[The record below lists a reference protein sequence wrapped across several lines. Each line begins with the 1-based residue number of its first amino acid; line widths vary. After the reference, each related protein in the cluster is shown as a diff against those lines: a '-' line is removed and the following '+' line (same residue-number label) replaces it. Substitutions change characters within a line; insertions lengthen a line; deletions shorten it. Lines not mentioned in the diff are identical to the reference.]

1 MGLRQK
7 FVLIV
12 TLGIGAFGALFS
24 LALWEQH
31 QAVLD
36 AYVARNRSV
45 VSMAVSL
52 VQQIEQRHQAGEFD
66 LEHGQALAK
75 QAIRHLRYDDGAYLF
90 VASID
95 GTVLV
100 HPLRPEIEGSG
111 IAGLPDTGPNLAP
124 LLATAVKSGEGVARY
139 DFTRVQGGKSLDKIS
154 YVRLYAPWGWML
166 GSGTYVEDAEHAY
179 AQSAW
184 RFAVAATPVG
194 LLLIGAI
201 FWLARSVTGP
211 LRDLARAVHAIED
224 HHFARDVPHTG
235 RGDELGQLARA
246 VRSLHHVAEMED
258 EVRRTREL
266 IATVF
271 DASHEA
277 VLITDRDG
285 VIVQVSAALC
295 RISGYAADALIGQKA
310 AVLGSG
316 HHDENFFADLWHA
329 LLHGDGWEGEVW
341 NRRANGEI
349 FVVHQRISSIRD
361 AEGRI
366 LNFVAVMQDVVERG
380 RRQKGPHYLP
390 RHDPLTNLAD
400 RALLSEHLKRALP
413 KALRN
418 GRPLAVLVIDLDGF
432 VTLNAAIGMV
442 AGDEVLR
449 FVALRLMKEVRSVD
463 TVARLGGDDYAVLM
477 EEFSGPDEV
486 QAVAGRIV
494 EAMRAPVVVDGR
506 RVTITVSVGI
516 ALAPQDG
523 RGESQL
529 LKAARSAL
537 AQVKAEGGDGFAG
550 LASLDGLARQ
560 YPDDVQ
566 GGQSLRAGT
575 LCRSG

>member
-12 TLGIGAFGALFS
+12 ALGIGAFGGLFS

-45 VSMAVSL
+45 VSMAISL
-52 VQQIEQRHQAGEFD
+52 VQQIEQRRQAGEFD
-66 LEHGQALAK
+66 LEHAQTVAK
-75 QAIRHLRYDDGAYLF
+75 EAIRHLRYDGGEYLF
-90 VASID
+90 VSNID

-111 IAGLPDTGPNLAP
+111 VANLTDMTGPNLAP
-124 LLATAVKSGEGVARY
+124 LLATVLKSGEGVARY
-139 DFTRVQGGKSLDKIS
+139 NFTRIQGGKPLDKIS

-166 GSGTYVEDAEHAY
+166 GSGIYVEDAEVAY
-179 AQSAW
+179 AESAW

-194 LLLIGAI
+194 VLLIGAI

-211 LRDLARAVHAIED
+211 LEDLSQVVHAIED
-224 HHFARDVPHTG
+224 RHFASDIPHTG

-271 DASHEA
+271 DASQEA
-277 VLITDRDG
+277 VLISDPDG

-295 RISGYAADALIGQKA
+295 RISGYAAEALIGQKA
-310 AVLGSG
+310 AILRSG

-349 FVVHQRISSIRD
+349 FVVHQRISVIRD
-361 AEGRI
+361 AEDRI

-380 RRQKGPHYLP
+380 RRHKGPHYLP
-390 RHDPLTNLAD
+390 LHDPLTNLAD
-400 RALLSEHLKRALP
+400 RTLLSEHLKRGVST
-413 KALRN
+413 ALRN
-418 GRPLAVLVIDLDGF
+418 GRPLALLVIDLDRF

-449 FVALRLMKEVRSVD
+449 FVALRLMKVVRTID

-477 EEFSGPDEV
+477 EEFSSPEEV
-486 QAVAGRIV
+486 QAVATRIV
-494 EAMRAPVVVDGR
+494 DAMRAPVVVDGR
-506 RVTITVSVGI
+506 QVTISVSVGI

-523 RGESQL
+523 RGESSL
-529 LKAARSAL
+529 LKAARSAM
-537 AQVKAEGGDGFAG
+537 AQVKANGGDGFAV
-550 LASLDGLARQ
+550 AEYS
-560 YPDDVQ
+560 
-566 GGQSLRAGT
+566 SN
-575 LCRSG
+575 